1 MPYCDSSLPFFQPLS
16 SQFWHISVHCIIE
29 LLLLAGMLM
38 PVCLKVGH
46 PVNLSC
52 FSAQHSCGDLVSY
65 CSLSA
70 PARLIALWPLITR
83 TFLSAT
89 HRTFFTSFSVK
100 SLMWWKFRTSATEIL
115 KPKSKDET
123 TAWIW
128 TRGSWA
134 ASAEL
139 HGLADYIITGR
150 RIRVDVL
157 KAFSLRFGVTVQSSH
172 DCFSRWSWTEL
183 KEGERVTLLHT
194 HRKLEKGESP
204 IQVSV

>member
-1 MPYCDSSLPFFQPLS
+1 
-16 SQFWHISVHCIIE
+16 
-29 LLLLAGMLM
+29 
-38 PVCLKVGH
+38 
-46 PVNLSC
+46 
-52 FSAQHSCGDLVSY
+52 
-65 CSLSA
+65 
-70 PARLIALWPLITR
+70 
-83 TFLSAT
+83 
-89 HRTFFTSFSVK
+89 
-100 SLMWWKFRTSATEIL
+100 MWWKFRTSATEIL

-123 TAWIW
+123 TAWMW

-194 HRKLEKGESP
+194 HKTWKGGKSHTSFSLALHVCQSSSVCAGLPPSMWAWLEREVCLCLTTWFINPSLIRHKLGEERGLPVGNSMEA
-204 IQVSV
+204 SS